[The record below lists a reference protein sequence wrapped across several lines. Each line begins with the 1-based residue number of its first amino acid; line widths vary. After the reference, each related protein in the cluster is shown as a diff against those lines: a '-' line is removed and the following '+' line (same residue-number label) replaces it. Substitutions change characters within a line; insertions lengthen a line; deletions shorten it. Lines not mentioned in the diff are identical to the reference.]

1 MKTLQ
6 DHLVNY
12 ARYHRDVRNIH
23 THFVGIPLIVLAV
36 AVLLA
41 CLPLA
46 AGLSALHPVLLA
58 AMLFYLRLDL
68 GLGALMAVV
77 MLLAGWAGTA
87 LAAWPWGLWLGVVLF
102 VAGWVIQFVG
112 HGYEGRKPA
121 FVDDLVGLL
130 VGPLFVVAEW
140 LFLLGFYRDLQAC
153 ITREAGPL
161 RTAQKVAAG
170 G

>member
-6 DHLVNY
+6 AHLVNY
-12 ARYHRDVRNIH
+12 ACYHRDLRNIH

-41 CLPLA
+41 CLPLGS
-46 AGLSALHPVLLA
+46 GLLALHPVLLGA
-58 AMLFYLRLDL
+58 ILFYLRLDL
-68 GLGALMAVV
+68 TLGALMAVV
-77 MLLAGWAGTA
+77 MLLAGWAGMAIAA
-87 LAAWPWGLWLGVVLF
+87 LPLGVWIGLALF

-112 HGYEGRKPA
+112 HAYEGRKPA

-153 ITREAGPL
+153 IIEGAGPV
-161 RTAQKVAAG
+161 RAVQKVAAG

>member
-6 DHLVNY
+6 AHLVNY
-12 ARYHRDVRNIH
+12 AGYHRDLRNIH

-41 CLPLA
+41 CLPLGS
-46 AGLSALHPVLLA
+46 GLLALHPVLLGA
-58 AMLFYLRLDL
+58 ILFYLRLDL
-68 GLGALMAVV
+68 ALGALMAVV
-77 MLLAGWAGTA
+77 MLLAGWAGMAIAA
-87 LAAWPWGLWLGVVLF
+87 LPLGVWIGLALF

-112 HGYEGRKPA
+112 HAYEGRKPA

-153 ITREAGPL
+153 IIEGAGPV
-161 RTAQKVAAG
+161 RAVQKVAAG

>member
-6 DHLVNY
+6 AHLVNY
-12 ARYHRDVRNIH
+12 AAYHRDLRNIH

-41 CLPLA
+41 CVPLGL
-46 AGLSALHPVLLA
+46 GLSALPPVLLGA
-58 AMLFYLRLDL
+58 IVFYLRLDW
-68 GLGALMAVV
+68 GLGALMALL
-77 MLLAGWAGTA
+77 MLLAGWAGTQ
-87 LAAWPWGLWLGVVLF
+87 LAALSWGGWLGLGLF

-112 HGYEGRKPA
+112 HWYEGRKPA

-153 ITREAGPL
+153 IIEGAGPV
-161 RTAQKVAAG
+161 RSVQKVAAG

>member
-6 DHLVNY
+6 AHLVNY
-12 ARYHRDVRNIH
+12 AAYHRDLRNIH

-41 CLPLA
+41 CLPLVL
-46 AGLSALHPVLLA
+46 GLSALHPVLLGA
-58 AMLFYLRLDL
+58 IVFYLRLDL
-68 GLGALMAVV
+68 GLGALMAVF
-77 MLLAGWAGTA
+77 MLLAGWAGVQ
-87 LAAWPWGLWLGVVLF
+87 LAALPWGGWLGLMLF

-112 HGYEGRKPA
+112 HWYEGRKPA

-140 LFLLGFYRDLQAC
+140 LFLLGFYRDLQAR
-153 ITREAGPL
+153 IIEGAGPV
-161 RTAQKVAAG
+161 RAVQKVAAG
-170 G
+170 R